1 MIVSLASFYLPLNTN
16 VSKLCIEKDE
26 IDKNYIILVNYEV
39 NVIIIGLIPV
49 EKQICMYAF

>member
-39 NVIIIGLIPV
+39 NVIIIELIPV
-49 EKQICMYAF
+49 EKRICMYAF

>member
-1 MIVSLASFYLPLNTN
+1 MNTN
-16 VSKLCIEKDE
+16 FLKLYIEKDE

-39 NVIIIGLIPV
+39 NVMIIELIRV